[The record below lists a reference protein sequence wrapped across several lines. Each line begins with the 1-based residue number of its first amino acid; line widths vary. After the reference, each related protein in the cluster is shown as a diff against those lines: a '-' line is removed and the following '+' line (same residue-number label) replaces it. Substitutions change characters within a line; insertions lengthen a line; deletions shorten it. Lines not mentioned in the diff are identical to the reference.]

1 MAGKLTPE
9 EEKRSELLLGQ
20 IAKKLKAYVKLRDN
34 KTTRKYL
41 EHSDALEI
49 MLSTGNFALED
60 IDLAVSHESSYLE
73 RFAAIS
79 RAYNEVNSLVN
90 AYNATFPETRLNGKI
105 QGALQDMRNT
115 YTTGLAEIF
124 RRLETR
130 TEQLLREI
138 KK

>member
-1 MAGKLTPE
+1 MARKLTQE
-9 EEKRSELLLGQ
+9 EERSELLLGQ
-20 IAKKLKAYVKLRDN
+20 IARKLKAYVRLRDN

-49 MLSTGNFALED
+49 MLSTGNFTSGN
-60 IDLAVSHESSYLE
+60 IDSAVSHESSYLE

-79 RAYNEVNSLVN
+79 RAYNEINALVN
-90 AYNATFPETRLNGKI
+90 AYNATFPETRLHGRI
-105 QGALQDMRNT
+105 QEALQDMRNT
-115 YTTGLAEIF
+115 YTTGLGEIF

-130 TEQLLREI
+130 TEQLLREM